1 MSCYSRLQARR
12 AQTTT
17 LAITKRRSTVSTR
30 KFIKIYCWSS
40 VDHRFSS
47 SSSSFVSPQNSNNNS
62 IKRER
67 ETSELYG
74 EDSYDYSDEDEY
86 EPAKRMKEA

>member
-1 MSCYSRLQARR
+1 MKSQSLYR
-12 AQTTT
+12 
-17 LAITKRRSTVSTR
+17 
-30 KFIKIYCWSS
+30 
-40 VDHRFSS
+40 
-47 SSSSFVSPQNSNNNS
+47 SFVSPQNSNNNS

-67 ETSELYG
+67 DTGEIYG